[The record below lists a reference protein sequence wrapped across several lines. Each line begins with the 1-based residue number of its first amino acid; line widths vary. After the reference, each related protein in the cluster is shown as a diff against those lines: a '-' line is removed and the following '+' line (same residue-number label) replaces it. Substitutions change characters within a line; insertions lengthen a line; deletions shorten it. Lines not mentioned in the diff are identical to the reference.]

1 MKQLRFSFT
10 YFLLTLLIFGVEVL
24 IATILKDWFYVRAY
38 LGDVIVVGLLYTFVL
53 TFFDL
58 NKSKLILGILIFS
71 FGVEFLQYFKI
82 ADLLGLQKGSFL
94 YIVVGNSFS
103 WIDIIC
109 YATGCLLLYLIQKFK

>member
-1 MKQLRFSFT
+1 MKKLRFSFT
-10 YFLLTLLIFGVEVL
+10 YFLLTLLIFGIEVL
-24 IATILKDWFYVRAY
+24 IATVLKDWFWVRAY

-58 NKSKLILGILIFS
+58 NKPKLILGILIFS

-109 YATGCLLLYLIQKFK
+109 YAIGCFLLYLIQKFK